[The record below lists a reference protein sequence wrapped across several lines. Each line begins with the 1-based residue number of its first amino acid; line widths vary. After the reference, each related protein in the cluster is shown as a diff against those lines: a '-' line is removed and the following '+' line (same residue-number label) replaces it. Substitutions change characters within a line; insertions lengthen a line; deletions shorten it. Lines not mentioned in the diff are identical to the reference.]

1 MTNIVSCESAAT
13 VDRSRALKLRQ
24 QAMWSSGD
32 YAVIGATLQ
41 IVGELLNEAA
51 DVRATDRIL
60 DVAAGNGNATLAAA
74 RRFGQVT
81 STDYVPEL
89 LERGRHR
96 AAAEGFTNV
105 TFEVADAEALPYA
118 DASFDVVLSTFGVM
132 FAPNHERAA
141 AELIRVCRPGGR
153 IGLAN
158 WTPASFVGQLLRLV
172 ATYLPPPADVRSPVL
187 WGSDA
192 HIRALFPDVSRIVHT
207 SRMFVF
213 RYRSPEHWIEVF
225 RNFYG
230 PVHKAFM
237 TLETDRQLALEMDL
251 IALLRSLDH
260 GGGAGLVVPSEYL
273 ETVITK

>member
-1 MTNIVSCESAAT
+1 
-13 VDRSRALKLRQ
+13 
-24 QAMWSSGD
+24 MWSSGD

-81 STDYVPEL
+81 STDYVPDL
-89 LERGRHR
+89 LERGRQR
-96 AAAEGFTNV
+96 ATAEGFTNV

-118 DASFDVVLSTFGVM
+118 DSSFDVVLSTFGVM

-172 ATYLPPPADVRSPVL
+172 ATYVPPPADVRSPVV

-213 RYRSPEHWIEVF
+213 RYRSPSTGSRCF
-225 RNFYG
+225 GTSTG
-230 PVHKAFM
+230 PF
-237 TLETDRQLALEMDL
+237 TR
-251 IALLRSLDH
+251 
-260 GGGAGLVVPSEYL
+260 PS
-273 ETVITK
+273 